1 MEKWLSGKGP
11 RRLKG
16 GQGNELT
23 AWDEGGGD
31 HEFVYGMDVVAF
43 RAHAA
48 DGRNAEF
55 AGTEAGFSGAFVVLP
70 GLIPGSLFLP
80 FPLRWHTSSLIVS
93 DSLFHEA
100 ATLPNLQW

>member
-70 GLIPGSLFLP
+70 GDVHAEGAPP
-80 FPLRWHTSSLIVS
+80 FA
-93 DSLFHEA
+93 HE
-100 ATLPNLQW
+100 LE